1 MSLYK
6 EWTST
11 TEAQTDASFPDFWKK
26 YCDAEA
32 RIYAEI
38 LETPDKAVT
47 GTVKELYEHYEV
59 EPILFMGFVDGINDS
74 LTVKIEDLDGLTD
87 DSELDLKIDPEKLYY
102 NMHSAEAEH
111 LYTLSAWEE
120 VLSEEERAR
129 IVKEYKSSK
138 TIRKEKTPGRNDP
151 CPCGSGLKYKKCC
164 GKSA

>member
-6 EWTST
+6 EWTKL
-11 TEAQTDASFPDFWKK
+11 TEDQTDATFPDFWKK

-32 RIYAEI
+32 HIYGEI
-38 LETPDKAVT
+38 LENPKKAVT

-59 EPILFMGFVDGINDS
+59 EPALFMGFLDGINDS
-74 LTVKIEDLDGLTD
+74 LTKKITGLEKLTD
-87 DSELDLKIDPEKLYY
+87 DSKLSLKIDAEKLYY

-120 VLSEEERAR
+120 VLSAEDRER
-129 IVKEYKSSK
+129 IVKEYKQSK

-164 GKSA
+164 GKV